1 MKEIYSSVLVL
12 ATTKTEVIRS
22 ENIHRPET
30 RDKKEFSQPEPKMA
44 ADEETKMDFILKG

>member
-22 ENIHRPET
+22 ENIHPSGRIE
-30 RDKKEFSQPEPKMA
+30 KENFLNPN
-44 ADEETKMDFILKG
+44 L